1 MASRLEPRRPSEA
14 IILAAGEGSR
24 LRPLT
29 DLVPKPLLPIDGE
42 AALARVLRQVEDVG
56 VQRVT
61 VVVGHLGRMVRGFVE
76 DAAPR
81 LDLRFV
87 EQEERRGSAH
97 ALQLAT
103 LGERPAGP
111 CVVCAADTWWRD
123 EDVAALV
130 RAHDDRRPVA
140 TMALLRWPIAAL
152 PHHAR
157 VRTAADGLVERVLD
171 RVDPADASL
180 GPTALSGSPLYVFE
194 PALWDRVARVEP
206 AEPGGVVELWRALQ
220 EAVDDGEPLLGHE
233 VHGARDLTRPDDLL
247 RANFPYLG
255 RWLDEAT
262 PTS

>member
-1 MASRLEPRRPSEA
+1 MASGLEHPGPSEA
-14 IILAAGEGSR
+14 IVLAAGEGSR

-29 DLVPKPLLPIDGE
+29 DRVPKPLLPIDGE
-42 AALARVLRQVEDVG
+42 AVLGRVLRQLRNVG

-61 VVVGHLGRMVRGFVE
+61 VVVGHLGGMVRAFVG

-81 LDLRFV
+81 LDVRFV

-103 LGERPAGP
+103 IGERPAGP

-130 RAHDDRRPVA
+130 RVHGDRRPLA
-140 TMALLRWPIAAL
+140 TMALLRWPIPAL
-152 PHHAR
+152 PHHCR
-157 VRTAADGLVERVLD
+157 VRTATDGLVERVLD
-171 RVDPADASL
+171 RVDPSDASL

-206 AEPGGVVELWRALQ
+206 AHPGGIVELWRALQ
-220 EAVDDGEPLLGHE
+220 EAVDDGDPVLGHE